1 MQTAIS
7 SRRRR
12 GHTRSSGIARARLRS
27 SVRACFDMPS
37 TMLGQPKNGDA
48 RRKSGSSSKL
58 RPLRR
63 PHSNGRRHSFDS
75 IPLPFA
81 NALSDCLRT
90 WTGTR
95 PAVRVVSPSR
105 SGVQRSRTARTRGVL
120 SVLCANARRA
130 KRKVPV
136 EHRTPHHPSI
146 EPIKKVV
153 SNLPVSSL
161 QFHFP
166 VNVAHCGR

>member
-48 RRKSGSSSKL
+48 RRRSGSSSKL

-63 PHSNGRRHSFDS
+63 PHSNGRQHSFDS

-90 WTGTR
+90 WTAARTDM
-95 PAVRVVSPSR
+95 RVVLPSR
-105 SGVQRSRTARTRGVL
+105 SGGQRSRTARTRGVL
-120 SVLCANARRA
+120 SQRRA
-130 KRKVPV
+130 IARERREKVPV
-136 EHRTPHHPSI
+136 
-146 EPIKKVV
+146 V
-153 SNLPVSSL
+153 PVTAYRKAAS
-161 QFHFP
+161 
-166 VNVAHCGR
+166 VTADTRM

>member
-48 RRKSGSSSKL
+48 RRRSGSSSKL

-63 PHSNGRRHSFDS
+63 PHSNGRQHSFDRMS
-75 IPLPFA
+75 LPFA

-95 PAVRVVSPSR
+95 PAVRVTYPSR
-105 SGVQRSRTARTRGVL
+105 SGGQSSSTARTRGTPDL
-120 SVLCANARRA
+120 LCANARRA
-130 KRKVPV
+130 KRKVSVRP
-136 EHRTPHHPSI
+136 PSGGVYRLS
-146 EPIKKVV
+146 EDVTVV
-153 SNLPVSSL
+153 TTLNFFNP
-161 QFHFP
+161 
-166 VNVAHCGR
+166 